1 MQNFKNRIHELSNAY
16 DVQLE
21 FANNGCL
28 IFYKNTMETDL
39 IEYNQYIDKKY
50 LLNNFELV
58 VDSIKLQD
66 NLYQFI

>member
-1 MQNFKNRIHELSNAY
+1 MQNHNSRIKELSSAY

-21 FANNGCL
+21 FATNGCL

-39 IEYNQYIDKKY
+39 VEYNNYIDKKY